1 MGGGEGVGGEGEFG
15 EEGGE
20 GVTVVGVGCFKGI
33 GRGGEVGAAELAV
46 GEAPFDGEEGPV
58 YFFEGWRG

>member
-20 GVTVVGVGCFKGI
+20 GVMVVGVGCFKGI
-33 GRGGEVGAAELAV
+33 GRGGEVGVVEFVV
-46 GEAPFDGEEGPV
+46 GEVLFDGEEGLV